1 MEQLM
6 PFDSSGFTGE
16 FFEEQ
21 SQENGFTYWR
31 ASQLMAMLGYKSL
44 PSFSKSINKAMT
56 TCNTLN
62 IPIIEN
68 FQQVLNEGGIIVD
81 YKLSRF
87 ACYLTAMSAD
97 GKNPEVAH
105 AQAYFAALAGA
116 VSHYLE
122 EAQKVER
129 LVVREEVSERE
140 TSLHGVAKRAGV
152 ENYAFFQTAGYRGM
166 YNMNI
171 KRLKGMRGVPEKKS
185 LLDFMGKDELAA
197 NLFRITQTE
206 LKIKNENVQGQSKLE
221 ATAENVGR
229 EVRNTII
236 KISGVA
242 PENMTTQ
249 KDLGEIKKELKSKSK
264 AIKQID
270 AGPERKRSRGYR
282 QNWRHGKP
290 LNTCSRKA
298 ISLQTLHPAQRPGT
312 L

>member
-1 MEQLM
+1 MDQLI
-6 PFDSSGFTGE
+6 PFENNSFTGE
-16 FFEEQ
+16 LFEEQ

-31 ASQLMAMLGYKSL
+31 ASRLMVMLGYKSL

-68 FQQVLNEGGIIVD
+68 FQQVLNENGSIVD

-87 ACYLTAMSAD
+87 ACYLTAMNAD
-97 GKNPEVAH
+97 SKNPEVAH

-122 EAQKVER
+122 EAHKVER
-129 LVVREEVSERE
+129 LVVREEISERE
-140 TSLHGVAKRAGV
+140 TSLHGVANRAGV
-152 ENYAFFQTAGYRGM
+152 ASYAFFQASGYRGM

-171 KRLKGMRGVPEKKS
+171 KKLKDMRGVPEKKS

-206 LKIKNENVQGQSKLE
+206 LMLKNEYVLGQARLE

-236 KISGVA
+236 RISGVA
-242 PENMTTQ
+242 PEHMTTQ

-270 AGPERKRSRGYR
+270 AGK
-282 QNWRHGKP
+282 K
-290 LNTCSRKA
+290 KK
-298 ISLQTLHPAQRPGT
+298 
-312 L
+312 

>member
-1 MEQLM
+1 MEQLI
-6 PFDSSGFTGE
+6 PFENTSFTE
-16 FFEEQ
+16 ELFEKQ

-31 ASQLMAMLGYKSL
+31 ASELMAMLGYKSL

-68 FQQVLNEGGIIVD
+68 FQQVVNENGSIVD

-87 ACYLTAMSAD
+87 ACYLTVMNAD
-97 GKNPEVAH
+97 SKNPAVAH

-129 LVVREEVSERE
+129 LVVHEEVSERE
-140 TSLHGVAKRAGV
+140 TSLHGVAKRV
-152 ENYAFFQTAGYRGM
+152 EVESYAFFQASGYRGM

-171 KRLKGMRGVPEKKS
+171 RQLKGIRGVPEKKS

-206 LKIKNENVQGQSKLE
+206 LKIKNENVQGQARLE

-270 AGPERKRSRGYR
+270 TK
-282 QNWRHGKP
+282 K
-290 LNTCSRKA
+290 KKK
-298 ISLQTLHPAQRPGT
+298 
-312 L
+312 